1 MLIAVD
7 IGNSRT
13 VSGKLLG
20 QKVLHRSAVP
30 TRNLQTFSQAN
41 RWAQTLKKAWGGR
54 DTVVSSVVPG
64 VDSYVKRALRAAFK
78 REPLFVDVRKDP
90 GLPVH
95 YKKPAEIGADRVV
108 NALAAKTLYGAPVI
122 VVDYGT
128 ATTFDIVDAQGG
140 YKGGVILPGVG
151 ISLQALYEKTAK
163 LPLVPFARVKKPIGL
178 TTQEGIRSGIYF
190 GTLGATREILLGIRK
205 QLGRV
210 APAVATGGWCGAFRG
225 TPIFRYI
232 NPDLT
237 LVGLSLYWENRN
249 HGKY

>member
-13 VSGKLLG
+13 VSGQLRG
-20 QKVLHRSAVP
+20 QKVLSRSAVP
-30 TRNLQTFSQAN
+30 TRNLESFSQAK
-41 RWAQTLKKAWGGR
+41 RWAQSLQKAWGGH
-54 DTVVSSVVPG
+54 DTVVSSVVPS
-64 VDSYVKRALRAAFK
+64 VDLNVKKALREAFK
-78 REPLFVDVRKDP
+78 KKPLFVDVKSDP

-95 YKKPAEIGADRVV
+95 YKKPYEIGADRAM
-108 NALAAKTLYGAPVI
+108 NALAAKTLYGAPVV

-140 YKGGVILPGVG
+140 YKGGVIFPGVG
-151 ISLQALYEKTAK
+151 ISLQALHEKTAK

-205 QLGRV
+205 QLGRA
-210 APAVATGGWCGAFRG
+210 APAVATGGWCGVFRG
-225 TPIFRYI
+225 TPIFRHI
-232 NPDLT
+232 NTDLT
-237 LVGLSLYWENRN
+237 LVGLFLYWNERN
-249 HGKY
+249 HG